1 MPYQANSGVLT
12 DHNGKAPSNKDLA
25 VERENSTDNH
35 QTPLTSSSDQSKF
48 VGDGWSSA
56 TQELLDALPHSST
69 RGLLYFLV
77 ALATV
82 VLPWSMLAK
91 IDETSSARG
100 RLEPKEKTIELD
112 AAVAGKVAAIQ
123 VKEGDTVKTGQI
135 LVELESEV
143 VRAELQQWQKRRAGQ
158 LNRLAKLELIKNQ
171 LMLALHTQQR
181 QNRAQQLEKLAQV
194 AQARQNFD
202 SIKALYN
209 LRKETKLAQVE
220 QARQAIATQQ
230 AQHQLSKIRLATAQ
244 ERFPRY
250 ELAFEEG
257 IISQDRFLEMR
268 QLAQESQ
275 ENIGQTLSE
284 IAQAQYRLKEQQS
297 NYQSILHQAESE
309 LQQAWLRLKEQERGY
324 QSLVQSGKL
333 AVLKIEEQLKNLE
346 TEIATLSSEIAQSE
360 SQIESLEFQLNQR
373 VLRAPASGTV
383 FHLPIQGAGDVVQP
397 GEMMVKIAPEG
408 ASLVLRAQMAT
419 TESGSLKVGMTVNL
433 KFDAYP
439 FQDYGVVE
447 GRLSWVSPDSRK
459 IETKQGQLEIFA
471 LEIELGQLDLDSRN
485 KNIALTPGQTAT
497 AEVIVRQ
504 RRVIDFI
511 LDPFKKLQKGGLE
524 L

>member
-25 VERENSTDNH
+25 VERENSTDNY
-35 QTPLTSSSDQSKF
+35 QTPLTSSSDRAKF
-48 VGDGWSSA
+48 VGDDWSSA
-56 TQELLDALPHSST
+56 TQELLDALPRSST
-69 RGLLYFLV
+69 RGLLYLLV

-91 IDETSSARG
+91 VDETSSARG

-112 AAVAGKVAAIQ
+112 AAVAGKVAAIK

-143 VRAELQQWQKRRAGQ
+143 VRAELQQWQKRKAGQ
-158 LNRLAKLELIKNQ
+158 MNRLAQLKLLKNQ
-171 LMLALHTQQR
+171 LILALHTQQR
-181 QNRAQQLEKLAQV
+181 QNLAQQLEKMSQV

-202 SIKALYN
+202 SLKALYN

-220 QARQAIATQQ
+220 QARQAIATQR
-230 AQHQLSKIRLATAQ
+230 AQHQLSKIRLATAR

-250 ELAFEEG
+250 ELAFKEG
-257 IISQDRFLEMR
+257 VISQDRFLEMR
-268 QLAQESQ
+268 QLVQESQ
-275 ENIGQTLSE
+275 ENISQTLSE

-297 NYQSILHQAESE
+297 HYQSIIHQAESDS
-309 LQQAWLRLKEQERGY
+309 QQAWLRLKEQERGY

-333 AVLKIEEQLKNLE
+333 AELKIEEQLKNLE
-346 TEIATLSSEIAQSE
+346 TEVATLSSEIAQSE
-360 SQIESLEFQLNQR
+360 SQIESLEFQLKQR
-373 VLRAPASGTV
+373 VLRAPAGGTV

-408 ASLVLRAQMAT
+408 ASLVLRAQIAT
-419 TESGSLKVGMTVNL
+419 TESGSLKVGMPVKL

-459 IETKQGQLEIFA
+459 VETKQGQLETFA
-471 LEIELGQLDLDSRN
+471 LEIELGQPDLDSRN

-497 AEVIVRQ
+497 AEVIIRQ

-511 LDPFKKLQKGGLE
+511 LDPFKKLHKGGLE